1 MDCTEGAKTL
11 TSCFVPTFVWYPDEP
26 KLRWFVPEELVVS
39 YPFLF
44 AVEIRFHQP
53 KQRLTVS
60 LIFSGETLNSAEK
73 KSHRS
78 SYTLRRQLL
87 ENLQT
92 QCHIFDK
99 EVFYKRCILCG
110 DYQETQDTR
119 KISKHIKRE
128 RMRVIWTVIGRTR
141 GGEAKLFQ
149 LIS

>member
-11 TSCFVPTFVWYPDEP
+11 TSCFVPTFVWYQDDSNPNSDDSYGSNWLFRTHFC
-26 KLRWFVPEELVVS
+26 LR
-39 YPFLF
+39 
-44 AVEIRFHQP
+44 RFHQP
-53 KQRLTVS
+53 KQRLTVL
-60 LIFSGETLNSAEK
+60 LIFSGGTLNSAEK

-128 RMRVIWTVIGRTR
+128 RMRVI
-141 GGEAKLFQ
+141 
-149 LIS
+149 